1 MWRKYSTADKG
12 EKGLLSYVERIH
24 DFVVTATDHFYLGR
38 VEKLP
43 MLFPVLVKTNQKCN
57 SSAYRSAKHGKQAE
71 NPSVFSAD
79 LENILLRFSRISTPM
94 RRMV

>member
-24 DFVVTATDHFYLGR
+24 DFVVTATDHFYLRR

-43 MLFPVLVKTNQKCN
+43 MLFPVLVKTNQK
-57 SSAYRSAKHGKQAE
+57 SQHIVVHMS
-71 NPSVFSAD
+71 FSTRPNTFND
-79 LENILLRFSRISTPM
+79 GSPLFWG
-94 RRMV
+94 